1 MPYWPFPRNC
11 SCLLDF
17 KGIILTNLKELFL
30 KWPVLLGFSDN
41 LDLRERLQQTFKNC
55 CPVWPFLK
63 SFSSLLVLRERLWQT
78 PKNCFCLKSKWA
90 LLRDFYNLLDLR
102 ERFWQTLKNL
112 CPHCTFLRGFSNL
125 LVLRDIIVAQSAINW
140 CFFRFKGCWQTFQNA
155 IEVHMSNFL
164 KWF

>member
-1 MPYWPFPRNC
+1 MLPNWPFPKIF

-63 SFSSLLVLRERLWQT
+63 SFSCLLVLRERLWQT

-90 LLRDFYNLLDLR
+90 VLRDFSNLLDLR
-102 ERFWQTLKNL
+102 ERFWQTFKNL
-112 CPHCTFLRGFSNL
+112 CPHWTFFLRGFSNL
-125 LVLRDIIVAQSAINW
+125 LVIKYSIVAKWAGI
-140 CFFRFKGCWQTFQNA
+140 CVFVRFKGCWQILQNT
-155 IEVHMSNFL
+155 IEL
-164 KWF
+164 